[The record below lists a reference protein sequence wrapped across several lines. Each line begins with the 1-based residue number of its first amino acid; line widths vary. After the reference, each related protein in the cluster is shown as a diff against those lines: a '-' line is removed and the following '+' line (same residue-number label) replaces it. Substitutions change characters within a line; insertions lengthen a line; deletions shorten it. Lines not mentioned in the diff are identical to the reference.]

1 MEVDTK
7 KRRISMKIY
16 VDADAS
22 PVKDIVISVAKQY
35 QIPVVLVKSISHFS
49 HDELVDGVQTIYVD
63 TGADAADYRIMQ
75 LAKRLDLIITQD
87 YGLASLG
94 LGKGCL
100 VLHHKGFAYTNEN
113 IDQLLQTRHLSA
125 KARRSGQKTRGP
137 KPFTDEDRKK
147 FKALLEKT
155 IKQIKGSNT

>member
-1 MEVDTK
+1 
-7 KRRISMKIY
+7 MKIY

-22 PVKDIVISVAKQY
+22 PAKDIVISVAKAFS
-35 QIPVVLVKSISHFS
+35 IPVVLVKSISHFS
-49 HDELVDGVQTIYVD
+49 HDEEIEGVETVYVD

-75 LAKRLDLIITQD
+75 LAEKRDLIITQD

-100 VLHHKGFAYTNEN
+100 VLHHKGFAYTNKN

-125 KARRSGQKTRGP
+125 KARRSGQKTKGP
-137 KPFTDEDRKK
+137 KPYTEEDRKN
-147 FKALLEKT
+147 FRDLLERT
-155 IKQIKGSNT
+155 VQENVQKGSNDS

>member
-1 MEVDTK
+1 
-7 KRRISMKIY
+7 MKIY

-22 PVKDIVISVAKQY
+22 PAKDIVISVAKSFS
-35 QIPVVLVKSISHFS
+35 IPVVLVKSISHFS
-49 HDELVDGVQTIYVD
+49 HDEELEGVETVYVD

-75 LAKRLDLIITQD
+75 LAEKKDLIITQD

-100 VLHHKGFAYTNEN
+100 VLHHKGFAYTNKN

-125 KARRSGQKTRGP
+125 KARRSGQKTKGP
-137 KPFTDEDRKK
+137 KPYTEEDRKN
-147 FKALLEKT
+147 FRELLEKT
-155 IKQIKGSNT
+155 IQRNIKNGSNN